1 MVAGG
6 RIGDNFFCQVVEI
19 LHVEAAAAPVIAARA
34 DFQARFMID
43 ASDRAAGKQTERSR
57 TAGHAGRVAIERV
70 LQLLPFFAF
79 RLFPPESQRIEKFGR
94 GDPQGLFYFG
104 TSGEFP
110 QPLADE
116 LAVSGGRPG
125 KIAALRERL
134 RKREP
139 LRKLEKF
146 LERKQRSAQDE
157 EARCSVFLHCGGMSM
172 RKMRSQP
179 GSMGTMAERNARP
192 TPAMP
197 SISP

>member
-6 RIGDNFFCQVVEI
+6 RISDNYFGQVVEI
-19 LHVEAAAAPVIAARA
+19 LHVQAAATPITAARA
-34 DFQARFMID
+34 NFQVGFIID
-43 ASDRAAGKQTERSR
+43 AADRAAGKQAERSR

-116 LAVSGGRPG
+116 LAVCGRGPG
-125 KIAALRERL
+125 KIAALRDRL
-134 RKREP
+134 RKGES

-146 LERKQRSAQDE
+146 LKRKQRSAQDE
-157 EARCSVFLHCGGMSM
+157 EA
-172 RKMRSQP
+172 
-179 GSMGTMAERNARP
+179 
-192 TPAMP
+192 
-197 SISP
+197 